1 MLRGRLAL
9 ALTLI
14 MCGPAAAA
22 ETAQEHARTPE
33 HAERVCLS
41 VQQARETITLNKLA
55 EPFRVTTFV
64 AHHFQ
69 AETLRVKLCRRK
81 DEFIYEISLLQRDG
95 RVIRVYV
102 NAVTG
107 KIVKTVN
114 AENPATEKPEPPHPR
129 GRFRQQ

>member
-1 MLRGRLAL
+1 
-9 ALTLI
+9 

-22 ETAQEHARTPE
+22 ETAQEHARAPE
-33 HAERVCLS
+33 HPERICLS
-41 VQQARETITLNKLA
+41 VQQARATRDHADKLA

-95 RVIRVYV
+95 RVIDVSTSMPSLARSS
-102 NAVTG
+102 
-107 KIVKTVN
+107 KRSMRKTRRPRSRIRT
-114 AENPATEKPEPPHPR
+114 PAGASGSK
-129 GRFRQQ
+129 

>member
-9 ALTLI
+9 AFTLI

-22 ETAQEHARTPE
+22 ETAQEHAAYAR
-33 HAERVCLS
+33 ALERVCLS
-41 VQQARETITLNKLA
+41 VQQARETITLHKLA

-95 RVIRVYV
+95 RVVRVYV
-102 NAVTG
+102 SAVTG

-114 AENPATEKPEPPHPR
+114 AENPAAEKPELPHPR